1 MEMEKMVIT
10 TIPHFSPY
18 CKYKWT
24 RSPQSRTPTR
34 TFLRNAC
41 HHTLQECGYLML
53 TIHLG
58 DYGLSQW
65 QTTCIQHA
73 ALHRAWSPCRWWSM
87 GCSYSFTMHRRA
99 NITFWYS
106 SYHCMPQLSIMFL
119 WDAISHTRT
128 HTLSMTE
135 EQLNWPF
142 PTSSQVKRLL
152 FVMLIMRSY
161 WSNVV

>member
-10 TIPHFSPY
+10 TNHHSLPY

-24 RSPQSRTPTR
+24 RSPRSRTPTR
-34 TFLRNAC
+34 TFLRNAYL
-41 HHTLQECGYLML
+41 HTLQEYGYLPL
-53 TIHLG
+53 IVHLN
-58 DYGLSQW
+58 DYELSHW
-65 QTTCIQHA
+65 QTICIQHA
-73 ALHRAWSPCRWWSM
+73 ALHRSWSPCRWWSM
-87 GCSYSFTMHRRA
+87 VCSYSFTNHKRA
-99 NITFWYS
+99 DITFWYS
-106 SYHCMPQLSIMFL
+106 SYHCIPQLSIMFL

-135 EQLNWPF
+135 EQLNRPF

-152 FVMLIMRSY
+152 LVMLIMRSY